1 MTAEQKDMA
10 AQCFRQML
18 DNDNYKMV
26 FRERDEQ
33 EAGTVITEYTVTL
46 STDTVVEFKN
56 LPAPKK
62 IGY

>member
-18 DNDNYKMV
+18 DNGYSKMV
-26 FRERDEQ
+26 FRETDNQ
-33 EAGTVITEYTVTL
+33 EAGTVTTEYTVTL
-46 STDTVVEFKN
+46 DINTVVEFKN
-56 LPAPKK
+56 SPPPKK